1 MEDYTLRF
9 DAILFDVDGTL
20 VHSSPGILGTMEYT
34 FRTMGVDPAQLDLN
48 RYIGPPLR
56 KTFME
61 VFGDEAKA
69 EQAVDTY
76 RAYYKVWGQHQC
88 TLFPGVEEML
98 KTLKAH
104 GTVLCTAT
112 CKPVP
117 VVTPILKELGIA
129 GYFDV
134 VGGATM
140 DERVDDKPSVIRS
153 VLEQP
158 VTGGRR
164 ILMVGDRADD
174 LLGAGANAL
183 PAAGVLYGYGS
194 REELERCDHVFMA
207 EDCEALVQ
215 YILSDQ

>member
-1 MEDYTLRF
+1 MEDYTVRYN
-9 DAILFDVDGTL
+9 AILFDVDGTL
-20 VHSSPGILGTMEYT
+20 VHSSPGILGTMEHT
-34 FRTMGVDPAQLDLN
+34 FRTMGADPAQLDLN
-48 RYIGPPLR
+48 RFIGPPLR
-56 KTFME
+56 KTFLE
-61 VFGDEAKA
+61 VFGDETKA
-69 EQAVDTY
+69 EQAVEIY

-88 TLFPGVEEML
+88 SLFPGVEAML
-98 KTLKAH
+98 RTLKEH
-104 GTVLCTAT
+104 GAILCTAT
-112 CKPVP
+112 CKPIP
-117 VVTPILKELGIA
+117 VVTPILEELGIA

-174 LLGAGANAL
+174 LLGAQANGL

-194 REELERCDHVFMA
+194 RAELEACRHVFMA
-207 EDCEALVQ
+207 QDCEALVR
-215 YILSDQ
+215 YILSEP